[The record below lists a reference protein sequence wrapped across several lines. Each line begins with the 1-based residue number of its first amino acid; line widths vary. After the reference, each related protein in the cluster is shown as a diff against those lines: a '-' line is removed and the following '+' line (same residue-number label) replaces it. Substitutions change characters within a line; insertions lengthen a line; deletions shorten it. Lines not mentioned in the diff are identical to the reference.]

1 MQIAINTDFFTS
13 TGSPQ
18 PILKA
23 IAEAGFT
30 HLHWC
35 HQWNTDFHYDDS
47 EIAQIKKWLDE
58 YGLSLLDIH
67 GSDGRE
73 KCWYST
79 VEYERQAGVALVA
92 NRIKML
98 AALKGTGA
106 VMMHIAYIRRGITKP
121 EDAPIVWQKINALK
135 KSINELM
142 PLMRSL
148 NVPLALENTPND
160 TFETLENV
168 MGTFPKEF
176 VGLCYDSGHGNIG
189 ECEGLNHLEDNKG
202 RLMALHLHDNN
213 GTGDQHQPPFM
224 GNLDWNRLADI
235 IARSAYPRQI
245 SFEVAMRCTPF
256 EDIPMFLKDTYTR
269 CAKFVKMVEE
279 RKLAIS
285 N

>member
-35 HQWNTDFHYDDS
+35 HQWCTDFHYDES

-58 YGLSLLDIH
+58 YGLTLLDIH

-73 KCWYST
+73 KRWAST
-79 VEYERQAGVALVA
+79 VEYERQAGVGLVA

-98 AALKGTGA
+98 AALKGTGT
-106 VMMHIAYIRRGITKP
+106 VMMHIAYIRRGVTKS
-121 EDAPIVWQKINALK
+121 EDVPIVWQRVNALK
-135 KSINELM
+135 KSINELL
-142 PLMRSL
+142 PLMRRL
-148 NVPLALENTPND
+148 NVPLALENTAND
-160 TFETLENV
+160 TFETLENL
-168 MGTFPKEF
+168 MGTFPKDL

-189 ECEGLNHLEDNKG
+189 ECEGLNHLEANKD

-213 GTGDQHQPPFM
+213 GAGDQHQPPFM

-256 EDIPMFLKDTYTR
+256 EDIPLFLKDTYAR
-269 CAKFVKMVEE
+269 CAKFVKMVED
-279 RKLAIS
+279 RKRELEK
-285 N
+285 

>member
-18 PILKA
+18 HILKA

-106 VMMHIAYIRRGITKP
+106 VMMHIA
-121 EDAPIVWQKINALK
+121 
-135 KSINELM
+135 
-142 PLMRSL
+142 
-148 NVPLALENTPND
+148 
-160 TFETLENV
+160 
-168 MGTFPKEF
+168 
-176 VGLCYDSGHGNIG
+176 
-189 ECEGLNHLEDNKG
+189 
-202 RLMALHLHDNN
+202 
-213 GTGDQHQPPFM
+213 
-224 GNLDWNRLADI
+224 
-235 IARSAYPRQI
+235 
-245 SFEVAMRCTPF
+245 
-256 EDIPMFLKDTYTR
+256 
-269 CAKFVKMVEE
+269 
-279 RKLAIS
+279 
-285 N
+285 